1 MKWPIGSFST
11 VALLGLILLYGCA
24 SITTDSLQMVS
35 LTSDPT
41 DAVCII
47 TGPKGFTTRITT
59 PNGFPVSRGEGDL
72 NVVCTKAG
80 KVGSALI
87 KEEVAGMTFG
97 NILFGGLIGVAVDAG
112 TGKMWKYPSVG
123 KVVLFDKGRQP
134 KEPQIIATPSGQAE
148 STEAK
153 KSGQPE
159 AAPKPEVQKLQG
171 LSTTERSRSAPQVPD
186 DLGDLD

>member
-1 MKWPIGSFST
+1 MKWPIGFFST
-11 VALLGLILLYGCA
+11 VALLGLFGLSGCA

-159 AAPKPEVQKLQG
+159 AAPKPEVQKLHRP
-171 LSTTERSRSAPQVPD
+171 STKERSRSAPQVPD